1 MTNLDFLKTKLTLT
15 PSKDKTF
22 FEYKILFVSIIPPH
36 YSTSIN
42 VFASNSWQDNSKLPN
57 KYFIK
62 NSYLILAWF
71 YQLQLI
77 SNKKPITDDVNN
89 KQLIKFSVLPSKRTH
104 YTLTKAPMAHKKNSK
119 EQYEFKFYFIT
130 ASFKGQTESSKV
142 VNSCDAA
149 AALLLLIKKFFPTFS
164 TNVLFLKTSRVWFTY
179 HDCTFFNYH
188 LFVTQNKNKRI
199 Q

>member
-77 SNKKPITDDVNN
+77 SSKKPITDDVNS

-130 ASFKGQTESSKV
+130 ASFKGQTESNKV

-188 LFVTQNKNKRI
+188 LFVTQNKNKKI